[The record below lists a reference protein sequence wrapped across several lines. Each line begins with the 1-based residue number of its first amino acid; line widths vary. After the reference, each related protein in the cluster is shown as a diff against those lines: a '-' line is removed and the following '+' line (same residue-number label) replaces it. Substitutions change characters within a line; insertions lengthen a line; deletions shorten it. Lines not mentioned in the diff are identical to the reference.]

1 MFLTRLSDGNWILFY
16 NFVIKTDSD
25 VLLLNVSLRPNNA
38 VNFFMKS
45 YFYFHVLAYL
55 GFHKAFMKTEIHF
68 PWKFKCDFTK
78 TFTTIEWMKIVLS
91 YLPQNPLRDTIG
103 WNPFRGGAFLLT
115 STHLRNHSMFFL
127 RVGHETTYTYISLE
141 KTSKLYFGLNNT
153 QTEIQVFMLLQN

>member
-1 MFLTRLSDGNWILFY
+1 MVTEYSSTILSSKQIPMSFYLTLVYDPTMRWTFSWSRIFIFMYLS
-16 NFVIKTDSD
+16 T
-25 VLLLNVSLRPNNA
+25 
-38 VNFFMKS
+38 
-45 YFYFHVLAYL
+45 YL

-91 YLPQNPLRDTIG
+91 YLPQNPLRDTMG